1 MLPHV
6 SPEVGMISPRTRA
19 RMVARLRADGI
30 ADERVLAVMAQLPRH
45 LFVAEALSS
54 RAYEPVSLPIGFGQ
68 TISQPWVVARM
79 LEVLL
84 REAAPQRV
92 LEIGTGSGYHAALLA
107 MLGIEVFS
115 IERIEALQRRA
126 AATLARLGLRL
137 HLRHGD
143 GASGWP
149 ERAPFDAIVFTAAVP
164 CALPP
169 LFAQLRPGGI
179 LLMPVEGESQQRL
192 CLRRWDGLRIQEQDL
207 GPCHF
212 VPLLAGTVSVSQ
224 EDRTWI
230 P

>member
-1 MLPHV
+1 MLSHV

-19 RMVARLRADGI
+19 RMVARLQGEGI
-30 ADERVLAVMAQLPRH
+30 ADERVLAAMAQLPRH

-68 TISQPWVVARM
+68 TISQPLVVARM

-84 REAAPQRV
+84 QEASPHRV
-92 LEIGTGSGYHAALLA
+92 LEIGTGSGYHCALLA
-107 MLGIEVFS
+107 MLGMEVFS

-126 AATLARLGLRL
+126 AATLARLSLEV

-143 GASGWP
+143 GALGWP

-169 LFAQLRPGGI
+169 LFAQLRPGGV
-179 LLMPVEGESQQRL
+179 LLMPVVENGRQRL
-192 CLRRWDGLRIQEQDL
+192 RLRRWDGSRVEEQDL

-224 EDRTWI
+224 EDTTWI
-230 P
+230 